1 MEFDAKLAGLRKSLM
16 PALSVAAKPLIKD
29 LYEADKV
36 LLKVEKDSLKVY
48 ANNGRMLITSK
59 LSNMTVEDVD
69 FDFHKD
75 GLITVNSEDLGTA
88 LNSFNLDETV
98 KFLVDE
104 KSNELQ
110 VIKKDD
116 IEQFQTIPLLAKNID
131 IPDTPDKFTKTLTI
145 DRDLFVNSAN
155 TISFAIGFEDQVP
168 QFLYWLLRVA
178 SEKKVR
184 FIASNKNRFAVCEV
198 EYDKVVTS
206 KPATTNLLFAK
217 EHTLLMIKIL
227 ESVDDKSITIK
238 QADPS
243 KDNSGLIIETLV
255 HAVSMANTVPNA
267 QWPDE
272 NRILNYDFT
281 HKVVSKVEDWRN
293 ANKGSLATFKDGAK
307 DNRPHKVTLKFDYK
321 AKNIKVV
328 VDDIKKSTRKVAVVD
343 AEYPDKDVIDSLECV
358 SPYLQE
364 INKLGH
370 KDGFVQIEFSSKK
383 KPVLMR
389 FTKEEKVTLS
399 ADAINVRSHG
409 YNEKITMFFAPLGG

>member
-1 MEFDAKLAGLRKSLM
+1 
-16 PALSVAAKPLIKD
+16 
-29 LYEADKV
+29 
-36 LLKVEKDSLKVY
+36 
-48 ANNGRMLITSK
+48 MLITSS

-69 FDFHKD
+69 FDFRED
-75 GLITVNSEDLGTA
+75 GLITVGSEDLSTA
-88 LNSFNLDETV
+88 LNSFDSDEIV
-98 KFLVDE
+98 KFLVND
-104 KSNELQ
+104 KDKELQ
-110 VIKKDD
+110 VIKKNDL
-116 IEQFQTIPLLAKNID
+116 EQFQTIPLLAKDLD

-145 DRDLFVNSAN
+145 NRELFVNSAN

-168 QFLYWLLRVA
+168 QYLYWLLRIA

-198 EYDKVVTS
+198 EYDKVAKST
-206 KPATTNLLFAK
+206 PATTNLLFAK

-227 ESVDDKSITIK
+227 ESIDDSTITIK
-238 QADPS
+238 QADPA
-243 KDNSGLIIETLV
+243 KDNSGLILETMI
-255 HAVSMANTVPNA
+255 HTVSMANTVPNA

-272 NRILNYDFT
+272 NRILNYSFT
-281 HKVVSKVEDWRN
+281 HKVVSKVEDWKN
-293 ANKGSLATFKDGAK
+293 ANKGSIATFRDGAK
-307 DNRPHKVTLKFDYK
+307 DNRPHKVTLNFDYK

-328 VDDIKKSTRKVAVVD
+328 VDDIKKSTRKVPVVD
-343 AEYPDKDVIDSLECV
+343 AEYPEKEAIDSLDCV

-389 FTKEEKVTLS
+389 FTKEDKVTVP

-409 YNEKITMFFAPLGG
+409 YNEKVMMFFAPLGG